1 VLARGFA
8 ARRCWVLGAA
18 LAEPALSTQ
27 HFASSTPASP
37 TMRGMPL
44 QDDPKLHV
52 PPTPH
57 ASLEDRNLLDRPSR
71 EETLQSESWRVLRI
85 TSEFVSGFDHLADVY
100 PAVSIFGSART
111 QLSDRYFDLAVRTAE
126 LLGRAGF
133 AIITGGG
140 PGIMEAAN
148 KGAREAKA
156 LSIGCN
162 IELPFEQEL
171 NTYCDKSMT
180 FRYFFVRK
188 TMFIKYSEAFIT
200 FPGGFGTLDEL
211 FGALV
216 LIQTKKISDFP
227 VILFGSEYWAGMVDW
242 LRKRVLEANNITQED
257 VDSIHIVDEPE
268 RVRDIV
274 VAYHEKAVGKGRK

>member
-1 VLARGFA
+1 
-8 ARRCWVLGAA
+8 
-18 LAEPALSTQ
+18 
-27 HFASSTPASP
+27 
-37 TMRGMPL
+37 MPNKTEIHIP
-44 QDDPKLHV
+44 PK
-52 PPTPH
+52 PRE
-57 ASLEDRNLLDRPSR
+57 ALEDRKLLDRPSR
-71 EETLQSESWRVLRI
+71 DEMLQSESWRVLRI
-85 TSEFVSGFDHLADVY
+85 QSEMVNGFEHLADVY

-111 QLSDRYFDLAVRTAE
+111 VLSNEYYGSAVRTAE

-133 AIITGGG
+133 AVITGGG

-148 KGAREAKA
+148 KGAKQAGA

-162 IELPFEQEL
+162 IELPFEQQI
-171 NTYCDKSMT
+171 NRYCDKSMT

-188 TMFIKYSEAFIT
+188 LMFVKYSEAFVT

-227 VILFGSEYWAGMVDW
+227 VILFGTSYWGGMIDW
-242 LRKRVLEANNITQED
+242 LRKMVLAQNNITQED
-257 VDSIHIVDEPE
+257 VDSIHVVDDAE

-274 VAYHEKAVGKGRK
+274 VAYHEKAVSSGK

>member
-1 VLARGFA
+1 MANETRKTDQPIQIA
-8 ARRCWVLGAA
+8 AKPREA
-18 LAEPALSTQ
+18 
-27 HFASSTPASP
+27 
-37 TMRGMPL
+37 
-44 QDDPKLHV
+44 
-52 PPTPH
+52 
-57 ASLEDRNLLDRPSR
+57 LEDRKLLDRPTR

-85 TSEFVSGFDHLADVY
+85 TSEFVTGFEHLADVY
-100 PAVSIFGSART
+100 PAVSVFGSART
-111 QLSDRYFDLAVRTAE
+111 ALSDEYYLDAVRTAE

-148 KGAREAKA
+148 RGAKQAGA

-162 IELPFEQEL
+162 IELPFEQEV
-171 NTYCDKSMT
+171 NKYCDKAMT

-188 TMFIKYSEAFIT
+188 MMFVKYSEAFVT

-227 VILFGSEYWAGMVDW
+227 VILYGSDYWGGMVEW
-242 LRKRVLEANNITQED
+242 LRKMVLVANNITPED
-257 VDSIHIVDEPE
+257 VDAIHVVDSPE

-274 VAYHEKAVGKGRK
+274 VEYHEKAMSQNATKS

>member
-1 VLARGFA
+1 MPQ
-8 ARRCWVLGAA
+8 
-18 LAEPALSTQ
+18 EPT
-27 HFASSTPASP
+27 
-37 TMRGMPL
+37 
-44 QDDPKLHV
+44 LHI

-57 ASLEDRNLLDRPSR
+57 ASLEDRKLLDRPSR
-71 EETLQSESWRVLRI
+71 EEALQSESWRVLRI
-85 TSEFVSGFDHLADVY
+85 TSEFVTGFEHLADVY

-111 QLSDRYFDLAVRTAE
+111 ILSDRYYEAAVRTAE

-148 KGAREAKA
+148 KGAKQAGA

-162 IELPFEQEL
+162 IELPFEQEI
-171 NTYCDKSMT
+171 NTYCDKAMT

-211 FGALV
+211 FGALT

-227 VILFGSEYWAGMVDW
+227 VILFGSEYWGGLVDW
-242 LRKRVLEANNITQED
+242 LRARVLAANNIVQED
-257 VDSIHIVDEPE
+257 VDSIHIVDDPE
-268 RVRDIV
+268 QVRDIV
-274 VAYHEKAVGKGRK
+274 VAYREKAARNGK

>member
-1 VLARGFA
+1 MRVMAHT
-8 ARRCWVLGAA
+8 
-18 LAEPALSTQ
+18 EPHSDSTV
-27 HFASSTPASP
+27 
-37 TMRGMPL
+37 
-44 QDDPKLHV
+44 HV
-52 PPTPH
+52 PPTNRE
-57 ASLEDRNLLDRPSR
+57 ALEDRKLLDRPSKA
-71 EETLQSESWRVLRI
+71 ETLQSESWRVLRI

-111 QLSDRYFDLAVRTAE
+111 ALSHRYYDAAVRTAE

-140 PGIMEAAN
+140 PGIMQAAN
-148 KGAREAKA
+148 KGARQAGA

-171 NTYCDKSMT
+171 NPYVDRAME

-227 VILFGSEYWAGMVDW
+227 VILYGSEYWAGLVDW
-242 LRKRVLEANNITQED
+242 LRKGVLAENNVTQED

-274 VAYHEKAVGKGRK
+274 VEYHERAERGGK

>member
-1 VLARGFA
+1 M
-8 ARRCWVLGAA
+8 
-18 LAEPALSTQ
+18 EK
-27 HFASSTPASP
+27 
-37 TMRGMPL
+37 
-44 QDDPKLHV
+44 DDSNATHV
-52 PPTPH
+52 PPKPRE
-57 ASLEDRNLLDRPSR
+57 ALEDRKLLDRPSR
-71 EETLQSESWRVLRI
+71 WETLQSDSWRVLRI
-85 TSEFVSGFDHLADVY
+85 TSEFVPGFDHLADVY

-111 QLSDRYFDLAVRTAE
+111 KIANRYYADALRTAE
-126 LLGRAGF
+126 LLGEAGF

-148 KGAREAKA
+148 KGARNAKA

-171 NTYCDKSMT
+171 NRFVDKSMN

-188 TMFIKYSEAFIT
+188 TMFIKYSEAFVT

-227 VILFGSEYWAGMVDW
+227 VILYGSEFWDGMLKW
-242 LRKRVLEANNITQED
+242 LREVVLKANNVTQED
-257 VDSIHIVDEPE
+257 VDSIYVVDTPE
-268 RVRDIV
+268 KVRDIV
-274 VAYHEKAVGKGRK
+274 VEYHDRAVQHKGG

>member
-1 VLARGFA
+1 MPQS
-8 ARRCWVLGAA
+8 
-18 LAEPALSTQ
+18 EPQSESTG
-27 HFASSTPASP
+27 T
-37 TMRGMPL
+37 
-44 QDDPKLHV
+44 V
-52 PPTPH
+52 PPVEREQ
-57 ASLEDRNLLDRPSR
+57 LEDRKLLDRPSR
-71 EETLQSESWRVLRI
+71 AATLQSDSWRVLRI

-111 QLSDRYFDLAVRTAE
+111 ALSDRYYEDAVRTAR
-126 LLGRAGF
+126 LLGEAGF

-148 KGAREAKA
+148 KGAKEADV

-162 IELPFEQEL
+162 IQLPFEQAV
-171 NTYCDKSMT
+171 NPYVDKAMT

-227 VILFGSEYWAGMVDW
+227 VILYGSEYWAGLVDW
-242 LRKRVLEANNITQED
+242 LRKSVLIVNNISQED
-257 VDSIHIVDEPE
+257 VDSLHIVDTPE
-268 RVRDIV
+268 QVRDIV
-274 VAYHEKAVGKGRK
+274 VKYHEKAESSGK

>member
-1 VLARGFA
+1 MADNQ
-8 ARRCWVLGAA
+8 
-18 LAEPALSTQ
+18 P
-27 HFASSTPASP
+27 
-37 TMRGMPL
+37 PL
-44 QDDPKLHV
+44 HIPSK
-52 PPTPH
+52 PRE
-57 ASLEDRNLLDRPSR
+57 ALEDRKLLDRPTR

-85 TSEFVSGFDHLADVY
+85 TSEFVAGFDHLAEVY

-111 QLSDRYFDLAVRTAE
+111 QLSSEYYGAAVRTAE
-126 LLGRAGF
+126 LLGQAGF

-140 PGIMEAAN
+140 PGIMEAGN
-148 KGAREAKA
+148 RGARNAGA

-162 IELPFEQEL
+162 IELPFEQEV
-171 NTYCDKSMT
+171 NAYVDKAMT

-227 VILFGSEYWAGMVDW
+227 VILFGSRFWGGMIDW
-242 LRKRVLEANNITQED
+242 LRKVVLEANNIAAED
-257 VDSIHIVDEPE
+257 VDSIHLVDTPE
-268 RVRDIV
+268 QVRDIV
-274 VAYHEKAVGKGRK
+274 VAYHERAVRKNDEKP

>member
-1 VLARGFA
+1 M
-8 ARRCWVLGAA
+8 RRMAQ
-18 LAEPALSTQ
+18 EPT
-27 HFASSTPASP
+27 
-37 TMRGMPL
+37 
-44 QDDPKLHV
+44 LHV
-52 PPTPH
+52 PPA
-57 ASLEDRNLLDRPSR
+57 ASHEDRKLLDRPSR
-71 EETLQSESWRVLRI
+71 AETLQSDSWRVLRI

-111 QLSDRYFDLAVRTAE
+111 RLSDRYYELAVRTAE

-148 KGAREAKA
+148 KGARQAGA

-171 NTYCDKSMT
+171 NVFCDKAMT

-227 VILFGSEYWAGMVDW
+227 IILFGSEYWGGLIDW
-242 LRKRVLEANNITQED
+242 LRARVLAANNITEED
-257 VDSIHIVDEPE
+257 VDSIHVCDEPE

-274 VAYHEKAVGKGRK
+274 VEYHEMAERHRASGSQKNHNEGG